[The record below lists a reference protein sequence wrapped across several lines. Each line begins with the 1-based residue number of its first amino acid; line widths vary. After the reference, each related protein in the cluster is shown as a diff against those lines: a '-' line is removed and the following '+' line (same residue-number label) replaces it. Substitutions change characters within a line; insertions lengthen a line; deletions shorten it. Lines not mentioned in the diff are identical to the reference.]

1 MANVGK
7 KYHVVKEGDTL
18 WDIARDYS
26 TWDGIGNGI
35 QLTPTILAQWNGI
48 ADPDYIVVGQH
59 IYVDGTSP
67 DLLETNKKKSQTK
80 AVIKS
85 FGLQSNTDR
94 TVYASWTWPDDVHK
108 TEKYEVQWH
117 YNTGDGIWFEGSK
130 SDVEIKQATY
140 NAPNNAI
147 SVKFKVK
154 PVAKKGGF
162 LGLGGQTFTA
172 EWSTEKTYKF
182 SSNPPAELQGLN
194 FEIVKDKLTATIH
207 NVDPKEIR
215 ADKVQF
221 EVIRIRSATAQ
232 SKISVGTAKINAN
245 SVSYSCTVTL
255 GYKYKVRCR
264 AYNTKSKEYGPW
276 SDYTAEKGTIP
287 VAPKKITAIRAVQ
300 SNGKLGVYLAW
311 ASSATAESYEIAYA
325 TKLEDF
331 EGSNQVTTVA
341 VNDKEALSYTLYNIT
356 SGARYYFRVRAKNT
370 DGESEWTAPAGVV
383 VGSKPEAPTTWSS
396 TTTAVVGEPL
406 NLYWIHN
413 AEDNSRW
420 RFARITVTRSDGEL
434 VVIPDIQNPNAD
446 SDEVD
451 ENETCVYTIDTSEYP
466 EGVSLTWQ
474 VQTAGITQELGK
486 LSIERTIDIYAKPTL
501 ELDLRGKDNEALDE
515 DGDQKVVES
524 FPIYISGVAGP
535 NSNLQHP
542 TSYHVAVISNG
553 SYDTVDQVGNAV
565 TISKG
570 DLVYSSH
577 VDTGDISASYTLAVE
592 LSAGNIDLANNQT
605 YTIKVTVSMSS
616 GLTVEA
622 AQEILVAWAEDE
634 YAPNAEIAF
643 DPETYTTIIRP
654 YCIEL
659 DEEEKEVLVEN
670 VVLSVYRREYD
681 GKFVKLH
688 TEDIPNNGYE
698 SITDPHPALDY
709 ARYRIVAR
717 STETGAVGY
726 IDVPGIPTQ
735 VSAVIIQW
743 NEDWSNFDVVSEDAP
758 EQPLWTG
765 SLLKL
770 PYNIKVSTNHN
781 PDVTLAEYIGR
792 SHPVGYY
799 GTQIGE
805 SATWNV
811 DIDKD
816 DKETVYALR
825 RLAKWMGDVYVREP
839 SGSGYWANIVVSFSE
854 SFDSVTI
861 PVTFNITRVEGGI

>member
-1 MANVGK
+1 MATVGMK
-7 KYHVVKEGDTL
+7 KYTVVWGDTL
-18 WDIARDYS
+18 TSIAKKHGV
-26 TWDGIGNGI
+26 TVM
-35 QLTPTILAQWNGI
+35 QLQAWNSHLI
-48 ADPDYIVVGQH
+48 TDPDKIITGWVL
-59 IYVDGTSP
+59 YVDGP
-67 DLLETNKKKSQTK
+67 APAIEKKEAEKVNQTK
-80 AVIKS
+80 CVIKA

-94 TVYASWTWPDDVHK
+94 TIYASWNWDKESETD
-108 TEKYEVQWH
+108 KYEVQWQ
-117 YNTGDGIWFEGSK
+117 YDTGDGIWFEGAK
-130 SDVEIKQATY
+130 DEPETKQATY
-140 NAPNNAI
+140 NAPNNALK
-147 SVKFKVK
+147 VRFKVK
-154 PVAKKGGF
+154 PVSKKSGF
-162 LGLGGQTFTA
+162 LGLGGDYYKA
-172 EWSTEKTYKF
+172 EWSSWQTYKF
-182 SSNPPAELQGLN
+182 SSNPPAEIQGLSV
-194 FEIVKDKLTATIH
+194 EIVKDKLTASII
-207 NVDPKEIR
+207 NIDPEETR
-215 ADKVQF
+215 ATHVQF
-221 EVIRIRSATAQ
+221 EIIQIRANGSPR
-232 SKISVGTAKINAN
+232 KLYVGTAKINFN
-245 SVSYSCTVTL
+245 SVSFSYNITIGL
-255 GYKYKVRCR
+255 KYRVRCR
-264 AYNTKSKEYGPW
+264 AYSSTNKEYGPW
-276 SDYTAEKGTIP
+276 SDYTADKGTIP

-300 SNGKLGVYLAW
+300 SDGKRGVYIAW
-311 ASSATAESYEIAYA
+311 EKSATAESYEIAYV

-341 VNDKEALSYTLYNIT
+341 VNDKDTLSYTLYNIT

-420 RFARITVTRSDGEL
+420 RFARIKVTRSDGEP

-451 ENETCVYTIDTSEYP
+451 ENETCVYAIDTSEYP
-466 EGVSLTWQ
+466 EGVSLKWQ
-474 VQTAGITQELGK
+474 VQTAGITQELGE

-501 ELDLRGKDNEALDE
+501 ELDLRGKDDEALDE
-515 DGDQKVVES
+515 DGDQKVVDS

-542 TSYHVAVISNG
+542 TSYHVAVVSNG

-592 LSAGNIDLANNQT
+592 LSAGNIDLANNQP
-605 YTIKVTVSMSS
+605 YTVKVTVAMSS
-616 GLTVEA
+616 GLTAEA
-622 AQEILVAWAEDE
+622 TQEIVVAWSEDE
-634 YAPNAEIAF
+634 YQPNAEIAF

-654 YCIEL
+654 YCMDYISNGVYEL
-659 DEEEKEVLVEN
+659 SEN
-670 VVLSVYRREYD
+670 VELSVYRREYD
-681 GKFVKLH
+681 GRFIKLH
-688 TEDIPNNGYE
+688 TEDIPNRGNE

-726 IDVPGIPTQ
+726 FDVPGIPTQ
-735 VSAVIIQW
+735 IPAVIIQW
-743 NEDWSNFDVVSEDAP
+743 NEDWTNFDVVSEDAP
-758 EQPLWTG
+758 AQPLWTG

-770 PYNIKVSTNHN
+770 PYNIKVNTNHN

-792 SHPVGYY
+792 AHPVGYY

-811 DIDKD
+811 DIDKN

-839 SGSGYWANIVVSFSE
+839 SGSGYWAHIVVSFNE
-854 SFDSVTI
+854 SYDSLVI
-861 PVTFNITRVEGGI
+861 PVTFAITRVEGGI